1 MNLKTPSRTDPIAPS
16 QSHIGRRHLL
26 YGLGVAIGL
35 PFLVSLRPKARFAA
49 RTLPFSSP
57 GSTQKG
63 APLRT
68 AFIYFPNGAISSAWW
83 PTGATTKFPLSRTL
97 KPLENVKGSIQVL
110 GGLDNQTA
118 NAGPNGIDGGG
129 AHARATG
136 TFLSGVRLKKS
147 ETEIQAGISIDQVLA
162 SQIGPFT
169 RFASLELGCDSVRRA
184 AACDSGYSC
193 AYQYNLSWNSPAT
206 PVSPESNPRLVF
218 ERLFGNGA
226 INERQVNLLRR
237 QKEQRSI
244 LDFVIEDARSM
255 QRRLNP
261 QDKVNLDQYLSSIRE
276 TEIRIVKAEQ
286 FGATKDP
293 GIKAPAGI
301 PSDYTEYVQLM
312 YEMLFL
318 AFQSD
323 STRVASFLINHDG
336 SNRSFEHIGI
346 TQGHHDLS
354 HHQNRPDLIEKVAN
368 IERWYVIQ
376 LAQFLEKLQATKDN
390 DGNSLLFNSMI
401 VYGSGCGDGY
411 NHTHT
416 NVPLLLAGNGGGTLT
431 PGRYVKFDSKPVTNL
446 YLDIADRVGIQGLN
460 RFGDS
465 TGRLGL

>member
-1 MNLKTPSRTDPIAPS
+1 M
-16 QSHIGRRHLL
+16 
-26 YGLGVAIGL
+26 
-35 PFLVSLRPKARFAA
+35 
-49 RTLPFSSP
+49 
-57 GSTQKG
+57 
-63 APLRT
+63 
-68 AFIYFPNGAISSAWW
+68 
-83 PTGATTKFPLSRTL
+83 
-97 KPLENVKGSIQVL
+97 
-110 GGLDNQTA
+110 
-118 NAGPNGIDGGG
+118 
-129 AHARATG
+129 
-136 TFLSGVRLKKS
+136 
-147 ETEIQAGISIDQVLA
+147 
-162 SQIGPFT
+162 
-169 RFASLELGCDSVRRA
+169 
-184 AACDSGYSC
+184 
-193 AYQYNLSWNSPAT
+193 
-206 PVSPESNPRLVF
+206 
-218 ERLFGNGA
+218 
-226 INERQVNLLRR
+226 
-237 QKEQRSI
+237 
-244 LDFVIEDARSM
+244 
-255 QRRLNP
+255 
-261 QDKVNLDQYLSSIRE
+261 
-276 TEIRIVKAEQ
+276 KAEQ

-460 RFGDS
+460 RLGDS

>member
-1 MNLKTPSRTDPIAPS
+1 M
-16 QSHIGRRHLL
+16 
-26 YGLGVAIGL
+26 
-35 PFLVSLRPKARFAA
+35 
-49 RTLPFSSP
+49 
-57 GSTQKG
+57 
-63 APLRT
+63 
-68 AFIYFPNGAISSAWW
+68 
-83 PTGATTKFPLSRTL
+83 
-97 KPLENVKGSIQVL
+97 
-110 GGLDNQTA
+110 
-118 NAGPNGIDGGG
+118 
-129 AHARATG
+129 
-136 TFLSGVRLKKS
+136 
-147 ETEIQAGISIDQVLA
+147 
-162 SQIGPFT
+162 
-169 RFASLELGCDSVRRA
+169 RRA

-460 RFGDS
+460 RLGDS